1 MTEKEQW
8 SQWHEQLIAIIN
20 DINTPHTLGGI
31 TNDANRAHDSRLARR
46 ALDNLIVLSEE
57 INAMR
62 TTKDER

>member
-8 SQWHEQLIAIIN
+8 SAWHEQLIAIIN

-62 TTKDER
+62 QQPDEN

>member
-8 SQWHEQLIAIIN
+8 SAWHEQLIAIIN

-62 TTKDER
+62 QQSDEN

>member
-1 MTEKEQW
+1 MTEKDKLT
-8 SQWHEQLIAIIN
+8 QWHEQLIAIIK

-57 INAMR
+57 INAKR
-62 TTKDER
+62 Q

>member
-1 MTEKEQW
+1 MTREEQW
-8 SQWHEQLIAIIN
+8 STWHEQLIAIIN

-62 TTKDER
+62 QKQDEN